1 MIEGPFPTNEPK
13 GVLMNENMI
22 DEKYKEEVLKLEIGE
37 ASPIYLHEGK
47 ELVFLRTQW
56 TEHGK
61 KWKTLRNSDEIS
73 SGARVEKR
81 TTSLLVWPWGSD

>member
-1 MIEGPFPTNEPK
+1 MLFQTRTERWLEENELNMAKNARWMMIEGPFPTNEPK

-47 ELVFLRTQW
+47 ELVFLRTQ
-56 TEHGK
+56 
-61 KWKTLRNSDEIS
+61 
-73 SGARVEKR
+73 
-81 TTSLLVWPWGSD
+81 